1 MQPSTAARVA
11 SNSLK
16 KGDVLGTARF
26 AGVQAAKDAHSYLP
40 LCDPALVHRVTI
52 LFTLHHDAIEVEATV
67 ESNLNDGL
75 HMQALTAATVAALT
89 IYDMCKSADRTMVI
103 GPISPVT

>member
-16 KGDVLGTARF
+16 KGDVLGAARF

-40 LCDPALVHRVTI
+40 LCDPVLVHHVAI
-52 LFTLHHDAIEVEATV
+52 LFTIHDDAIEVEATV
-67 ESNLNDGL
+67 ESNLPSVL

-89 IYDMCKSADRTMVI
+89 IYDMCKSADRSMVI
-103 GPISPVT
+103 GPVSRVT